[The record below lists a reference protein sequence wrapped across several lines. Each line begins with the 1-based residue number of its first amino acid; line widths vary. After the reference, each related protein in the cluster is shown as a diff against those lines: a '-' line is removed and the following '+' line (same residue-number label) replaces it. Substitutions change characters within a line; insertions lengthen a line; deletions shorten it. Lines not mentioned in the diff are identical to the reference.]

1 MTDKHTTYT
10 TGMKTK
16 TEMKTLTDSKTP
28 HHGDTLRG
36 TGPASEAGA
45 ARRASPVRECVL
57 ACLIGAALAFPTAV
71 PAAGTTPATPASS
84 VVEDV
89 AHTPVRT
96 ITVGIVEYVRPAPM
110 EPIVERSLNL
120 LERRFGSG
128 SVVVRRYTLAELK
141 KAVEESRVDFFMG
154 SAGFYRRMT
163 AYGARPLA
171 TAVSARYPDPNR
183 NDGAAIVVAASRK
196 DLQSIDD
203 LKGRRLITSSPTAFT
218 GYHVPLGVIADAGH
232 DPETFFGSVD
242 FVGGGDDIRESL
254 PKLLKNEGDVAFV
267 RLCFLEKWLQ
277 EHPGLE
283 HAFRVVH
290 DVTGEGEACRR
301 STPLYPAWTFAS
313 ARRTDPTLSREVM
326 KTLLSL
332 TPDPGDGLYWSLST
346 DTSSVDRLF
355 KTLRIGPY
363 AYLREWTV
371 KRVWEHYHA
380 AILLFIFGVLGLIL
394 HSVRVGVLVRR
405 RTAMLQTSLSRE
417 RALRR
422 AAAASARRIARL
434 EKVSALGQ
442 LSTIFAHEMRQP
454 LGAISLY
461 TFAVKRKLSEILGSE
476 DPVFAILGK
485 IEGQTARA
493 DAIVNRVRR
502 WAKAE
507 TPPRKTVDWVDVA
520 RGALHELEGAK
531 PAPEMKEAAGNGK
544 TGEAGASG
552 ADTAPEIVLHAPAPV
567 MVHADPLGL
576 ELVVFNLV
584 KNALEAAPR
593 DQASQAKGTV
603 EVTLERTMNEHGAPA
618 TVLVVRNHTGPVAD
632 ADWAAVSQA
641 GSGAGGTDAALDE
654 ALPATTKSEGLGLG
668 LGIVRG
674 FVESH
679 AGRLLFT
686 RHEDGLEARVVL
698 PAVDETND
706 ERDNETDD
714 GAEGDGENRVEAKL
728 ETTSEEAGAA
738 TERMKNQDN
747 EVSKGEPKA

>member
-1 MTDKHTTYT
+1 MTDKHTTHT
-10 TGMKTK
+10 TRMKTK
-16 TEMKTLTDSKTP
+16 TEMKTDPKTP

-36 TGPASEAGA
+36 MVPG
-45 ARRASPVRECVL
+45 CVL
-57 ACLIGAALAFPTAV
+57 ACLLGAALALPTAV
-71 PAAGTTPATPASS
+71 PAAGTTPAAPASS
-84 VVEDV
+84 VVEAG
-89 AHTPVRT
+89 AHTPVRP

-120 LERRFGSG
+120 LERRFGPG

-141 KAVEESRVDFFMG
+141 KAVEESRVDFFMS

-313 ARRTDPTLSREVM
+313 VRRTDPTLSREVM

-380 AILLFIFGVLGLIL
+380 AILLFIFGVVGLIL

-461 TFAVKRKLSEILGSE
+461 TFAVKRKLSEILDSE

-531 PAPEMKEAAGNGK
+531 PAAEMKEAAVNGK
-544 TGEAGASG
+544 AGETGEAGASN

-593 DQASQAKGTV
+593 DHAFQAKGTV
-603 EVTLERTMNEHGAPA
+603 EVTLERTVNNHGAPEA
-618 TVLVVRNHTGPVAD
+618 VLVVRNHTGPVAD

-641 GSGAGGTDAALDE
+641 GSGAAGTDAGLDE

-698 PAVDETND
+698 PAVDEAD
-706 ERDNETDD
+706 DEKDVEKDVERDDE
-714 GAEGDGENRVEAKL
+714 AEGDGEDRVEAKS
-728 ETTSEEAGAA
+728 EKTSDRAGAA
-738 TERMKNQDN
+738 TDRMKNQEN

>member
-1 MTDKHTTYT
+1 MTDKKTTHTTR
-10 TGMKTK
+10 MKTRTK
-16 TEMKTLTDSKTP
+16 AEMKTQTPKKTP

-36 TGPASEAGA
+36 MVPG
-45 ARRASPVRECVL
+45 CVL
-57 ACLIGAALAFPTAV
+57 ACLLGAALAFPTAV
-71 PAAGTTPATPASS
+71 PAAGTTPAAPASS
-84 VVEDV
+84 VVETG
-89 AHTPVRT
+89 AHTPVRP

-120 LERRFGSG
+120 LERRFGPG

-531 PAPEMKEAAGNGK
+531 PAPELKEAAGNGK
-544 TGEAGASG
+544 AGETGEAGASS
-552 ADTAPEIVLHAPAPV
+552 ADVVPEIILHAPAPV

-654 ALPATTKSEGLGLG
+654 TLPASTKSEGLGLG

-698 PAVDETND
+698 PAVDETDDEKDVERDD
-706 ERDNETDD
+706 ERDD
-714 GAEGDGENRVEAKL
+714 GAEGDGEDRVEAKT
-728 ETTSEEAGAA
+728 ETTSDRAGAA
-738 TERMKNQDN
+738 ADRMKNQDN
-747 EVSKGEPKA
+747 ELSKGEPKA

>member
-1 MTDKHTTYT
+1 MTDKQTTHTTRMKT
-10 TGMKTK
+10 KTK
-16 TEMKTLTDSKTP
+16 TEMRTQTAQRTQ

-36 TGPASEAGA
+36 MVPG
-45 ARRASPVRECVL
+45 CVL
-57 ACLIGAALAFPTAV
+57 TYLLGAALAFPTAV
-71 PAAGTTPATPASS
+71 PAAGTTPAAPTSS
-84 VVEDV
+84 VVEAG
-89 AHTPVRT
+89 AHTPVRP

-120 LERRFGSG
+120 LERRFGPG

-171 TAVSARYPDPNR
+171 TAVSARYPAPNR

-380 AILLFIFGVLGLIL
+380 AILVFIFGVLGLIL

-531 PAPEMKEAAGNGK
+531 PAPEMKEAAENGK
-544 TGEAGASG
+544 AGETGEASASS
-552 ADTAPEIVLHAPAPV
+552 ADTALEIVLHAFAPV

-593 DQASQAKGTV
+593 DHVSHAKGTV
-603 EVTLERTMNEHGAPA
+603 EVTLERTVNDHGAPA
-618 TVLVVRNHTGPVAD
+618 AVLVVRNHTGPVAD

-641 GSGAGGTDAALDE
+641 GSGAAGTDAALDE

-698 PAVDETND
+698 PAVDEADHETDD
-706 ERDNETDD
+706 ERDD
-714 GAEGDGENRVEAKL
+714 GAEGDGEDRVEAKT
-728 ETTSEEAGAA
+728 ETTSDCAGAA
-738 TERMKNQDN
+738 TDRMKNQDN
-747 EVSKGEPKA
+747 TVSKGEQKA

>member
-1 MTDKHTTYT
+1 MTDKKTTHTTR
-10 TGMKTK
+10 MKTK
-16 TEMKTLTDSKTP
+16 TEMKTDLKTP
-28 HHGDTLRG
+28 HHGNTLRG
-36 TGPASEAGA
+36 MAPGS
-45 ARRASPVRECVL
+45 VL
-57 ACLIGAALAFPTAV
+57 ACLLGAALAFPTAV
-71 PAAGTTPATPASS
+71 PATGTTPAAPASS
-84 VVEDV
+84 VVEAG
-89 AHTPVRT
+89 AHTPVRP

-120 LERRFGSG
+120 LERRFGPG

-461 TFAVKRKLSEILGSE
+461 TFAVKRKLSEILGSD

-531 PAPEMKEAAGNGK
+531 PAPEMKESAMNGK
-544 TGEAGASG
+544 AGETGEAGASN

-603 EVTLERTMNEHGAPA
+603 EVTLERTVNEHGAPA
-618 TVLVVRNHTGPVAD
+618 AVLVVRNHTGPVAD

-641 GSGAGGTDAALDE
+641 GSSAAGTDAALDE
-654 ALPATTKSEGLGLG
+654 AFPATTKSEGLGLG

-698 PAVDETND
+698 PAVDETDDQTDD
-706 ERDNETDD
+706 EKDVERDD
-714 GAEGDGENRVEAKL
+714 GAQGDGEDRVEAKS
-728 ETTSEEAGAA
+728 EKTSDRAGA
-738 TERMKNQDN
+738 TTDKMKNQDN